1 VKQVATQVTT
11 RKILVIDDSRVIRN
25 MVKDML
31 PAQNFVVF
39 EAKDGVEGFEM
50 AKKEVPWL
58 IMLDFILPRMSGFQ
72 VYEAL
77 QQSPEL
83 SRIPLIIMSGKK
95 EEVTDKIPEPFE
107 EKYIV
112 FISKPFDKT
121 ELFEA
126 IKKAVTL
133 AQKRPAI
140 AIPATAEEY
149 QYPEQEEKLVKRIA
163 ELEHKVS
170 ELEKKLALQ
179 QKHLQQLA
187 HLLKAQLQH

>member
-1 VKQVATQVTT
+1 MATQVTT

-31 PAQNFVVF
+31 PPQNFVVF
-39 EAKDGVEGFEM
+39 EAKDGVEGIEM

-58 IMLDFILPRMSGFQ
+58 IMLDFILPRMNGFQ

-95 EEVTDKIPEPFE
+95 EEVTEKIPEPFD

-112 FISKPFDKT
+112 FINKPFDKT

-140 AIPATAEEY
+140 AVPAHPEEGAPAESD
-149 QYPEQEEKLVKRIA
+149 LVKRVI

-170 ELEKKLALQ
+170 DLEKKLALH

-187 HLLKAQLQH
+187 QLLKAQLQH

>member
-1 VKQVATQVTT
+1 VATQITT

-39 EAKDGVEGFEM
+39 EARDGAEGFEM

-58 IMLDFILPRMSGFQ
+58 IMLDFILPKMNGFQ

-77 QQSPEL
+77 QQHPDL

-107 EKYIV
+107 EKFIV
-112 FISKPFDKT
+112 FINKPFDKP
-121 ELFEA
+121 ELIEA

-133 AQKRPAI
+133 AQKRPAV
-140 AIPATAEEY
+140 AVPASEERLSS
-149 QYPEQEEKLVKRIA
+149 ESDLVKRIA

-170 ELEKKLALQ
+170 DLEKKFAKQ
-179 QKHLQQLA
+179 QMQIHQMAQ
-187 HLLKAQLQH
+187 LLKAQSHH

>member
-1 VKQVATQVTT
+1 MASQVTT
-11 RKILVIDDSRVIRN
+11 RKILVIDDSRVIRK
-25 MVKDML
+25 MVKEML
-31 PAQNFVVF
+31 PAQNFVIF

-58 IMLDFILPRMSGFQ
+58 IMLDFILPKMNGFQ

-95 EEVTDKIPEPFE
+95 EEVTDKIPEPFD
-107 EKYIV
+107 EKFIV
-112 FISKPFDKT
+112 FINKPFDKP

-140 AIPATAEEY
+140 TVPTHSEEGATAEGD
-149 QYPEQEEKLVKRIA
+149 LVKRIV

-170 ELEKKLALQ
+170 DLEKKVALQ
-179 QKHLQQLA
+179 QKQIQQLA
-187 HLLKAQLQH
+187 QLLKSQVQHHEHH

>member
-1 VKQVATQVTT
+1 VATQITT

-39 EAKDGVEGFEM
+39 EAKDGAEGFEM

-58 IMLDFILPRMSGFQ
+58 IMLDFILPRMNGFQ

-95 EEVTDKIPEPFE
+95 EEVTDKIPEPFD
-107 EKYIV
+107 EKFIV
-112 FISKPFDKT
+112 FINKPFDKP

-140 AIPATAEEY
+140 AVPAVSDEGTPAESD
-149 QYPEQEEKLVKRIA
+149 LVKRIA
-163 ELEHKVS
+163 ELEHKVGD
-170 ELEKKLALQ
+170 LEKKIAVQ
-179 QKHLQQLA
+179 QRQIQQLA
-187 HLLKAQLQH
+187 QLLKAQIQHHDHH